1 LVLSLGAD
9 DAAAAWRGGQ
19 VAPGMIAVLSPL
31 LIGVFAGPECL
42 AGLLTGAIVVGSM
55 FAIMMAN
62 AGGAWDNCKKY
73 IESGPYGGKGSV
85 RANPAPDRVQVCELC
100 FSGRN
105 AASRLRSDA
114 VKLILMPVTIFFATT
129 IALP

>member
-1 LVLSLGAD
+1 MCVCV
-9 DAAAAWRGGQ
+9 WRAQ

-31 LIGVFAGPECL
+31 LIGIFAGPECL
-42 AGLLTGAIVVGSM
+42 AGMLTGAIVVGSM

-85 RANPAPDRVQVCELC
+85 RAWPSQ
-100 FSGRN
+100 
-105 AASRLRSDA
+105 A
-114 VKLILMPVTIFFATT
+114 VLLEA
-129 IALP
+129 

>member
-1 LVLSLGAD
+1 
-9 DAAAAWRGGQ
+9 
-19 VAPGMIAVLSPL
+19 MIAVLSPL
-31 LIGVFAGPECL
+31 LIGIFAGPECL

-85 RANPAPDRVQVCELC
+85 RGLRRLSAEAN
-100 FSGRN
+100 
-105 AASRLRSDA
+105 
-114 VKLILMPVTIFFATT
+114 LIT
-129 IALP
+129 